1 MGDVRDPERDQP
13 LPVPGKIP
21 VQEVMIGAIRER
33 REHGKRKYGR
43 ALETHNGRDA
53 LKDAWEEAID
63 LFTYLTQMRLER
75 GDQIEGAEYVTGMRG
90 FRADFYIEDEAV
102 DGIRPHRPMTE
113 EESAQRK
120 SLAEALGPVSAG
132 ALEGLIPAICPSC
145 RHEPHTPGH
154 CRSKALNLGC
164 GCLCE

>member
-1 MGDVRDPERDQP
+1 
-13 LPVPGKIP
+13 
-21 VQEVMIGAIRER
+21 MIGAIRER

-75 GDQIEGAEYVTGMRG
+75 GDRIEGAEYVTGSRG
-90 FRADFYIEDEAV
+90 PGADLYIEDEV
-102 DGIRPHRPMTE
+102 F
-113 EESAQRK
+113 S
-120 SLAEALGPVSAG
+120 SLAKSDGSGSPAQALGVAGDVTPRLG
-132 ALEGLIPAICPSC
+132 ALIPGICPMC

>member
-13 LPVPGKIP
+13 LPQPGKIP

-43 ALETHNGRDA
+43 VLETDNGRDA

-75 GDQIEGAEYVTGMRG
+75 GDQIEGAEHVTGMRG
-90 FRADFYIEDEAV
+90 AHADFVILDEAV
-102 DGIRPHRPMTE
+102 DH
-113 EESAQRK
+113 
-120 SLAEALGPVSAG
+120 SLAGAPTGTGASALDSA
-132 ALEGLIPAICPSC
+132 IPRICPLC

-154 CRSKALNLGC
+154 CRSQALNLGC